1 MLNLNLRICSENQ
14 AFSFVSQMLT
24 PFEIYLLA

>member
-14 AFSFVSQMLT
+14 AFSFVFRVLT
-24 PFEIYLLA
+24 AAIRMLLA